1 MLLEPNGGA
10 LLSAF
15 QLEQTVKSPIYDG
28 RRKFSAV
35 DKPLRVPL
43 LRSPTAAVIESALLT
58 LLIGW
63 IDYKTTDF
71 AITLFYF
78 APVVLA
84 TWRAGRK
91 AGWFIAALCG
101 ATVLLAALLVPRS
114 GHVYINAAI
123 LVLASAALAELVI
136 SSRRAHERLKT
147 LLALKTV
154 SLTEIHHR
162 VKNNLQIVSSLLR
175 LQSNKFADPA
185 SRDVFTECRDRIN
198 AMARLHEELYN
209 EHGQSHLNFA
219 PHLRE
224 LAEMLL
230 RSHNPAGCTLT
241 LNVSGDRVPLDLD
254 QSILLSLIANELLL
268 NALKHAFHGRAAGKI
283 DAELRRTRDQ
293 VTLTIRDDGN
303 GIVPRRSETEGQRG
317 TGIDLVQAMSRQ
329 LGGEFVVNRHACG
342 RNVRD
347 HFVSK
352 QNFTPT
358 TRRSSVTLNNYI
370 MSKKRILIVE
380 DEALTVLALQQEL
393 VELGYEIAGNASTAA
408 EALRV
413 AEDNRADLVLMDIQ
427 LDGGISGIAAAAAI
441 RGHLDIPVVF
451 LTAHASAE
459 TVGRAVESGAFG
471 YLLKPYTVPELKATI
486 DIALHKHKTEIAMRR
501 ALSSRLPTELAPQ
514 SV

>member
-1 MLLEPNGGA
+1 M
-10 LLSAF
+10 SAV
-15 QLEQTVKSPIYDG
+15 QVERTVNSPIYDG
-28 RRKFSAV
+28 RGKFSAA
-35 DKPLRVPL
+35 DKPLRVPV
-43 LRSPTAAVIESALLT
+43 LRSPTTAVIESALLM

-101 ATVLLAALLVPRS
+101 ATVLMADLMVPRS
-114 GHVYINAAI
+114 GRLVALAYINAGI

-136 SSRRAHERLKT
+136 SSRRAHERLKA

-185 SRDVFTECRDRIN
+185 VRDVFTECRDRIN
-198 AMARLHEELYN
+198 AMARLHEELYD
-209 EHGQSHLNFA
+209 ERGQSHLDFA

-230 RSHNPAGCTLT
+230 RSHKPAGCKLT
-241 LNVSGDRVPLDLD
+241 LNVSAERVPLNLD

-268 NALKHAFHGRAAGKI
+268 NSLKHAFHGRTEGKV
-283 DAELRRTRDQ
+283 DAELRTTRDR

-303 GIVPRRSETEGQRG
+303 GFVPPPTEIEDQHG

-329 LGGEFVVNRHACG
+329 LGGEFVVNRVPA
-342 RNVRD
+342 
-347 HFVSK
+347 
-352 QNFTPT
+352 
-358 TRRSSVTLNNYI
+358 
-370 MSKKRILIVE
+370 
-380 DEALTVLALQQEL
+380 DETC
-393 VELGYEIAGNASTAA
+393 
-408 EALRV
+408 
-413 AEDNRADLVLMDIQ
+413 
-427 LDGGISGIAAAAAI
+427 
-441 RGHLDIPVVF
+441 
-451 LTAHASAE
+451 
-459 TVGRAVESGAFG
+459 
-471 YLLKPYTVPELKATI
+471 ATI
-486 DIALHKHKTEIAMRR
+486 SFPSK
-501 ALSSRLPTELAPQ
+501 LSRQQPGVHP
-514 SV
+514 